1 MLYPV
6 IQNIVSTINMKTQ
19 LDLKV
24 IALKSL
30 NSEYNPRRFSALIM
44 RIRKPART
52 TALIFATGKMVVT
65 GAKCVKEAESSCRKF
80 IKIIKK
86 LGFNPIFSEFKVQN
100 IVCSMDLNFLVHLE
114 KMNIIHE
121 KFTTYEPELFPG
133 LIFRISDIVYLIFNS
148 GKIVATGGKDLN
160 LIHDSFEKLYP
171 LLQNFK
177 RIK

>member
-1 MLYPV
+1 MQYPE
-6 IQNIVSTINMKTQ
+6 IQNVVSTINMKTQ
-19 LDLKV
+19 LDLKT

-44 RIRKPART
+44 RIREPART

-65 GAKCVKEAESSCRKF
+65 GAKSVKQSELSCRKF

-86 LGFNPIFSEFKVQN
+86 LGFDSVFSEFKVQN
-100 IVCSMDLNFLVHLE
+100 IVCSVDLKFYIHLE

-148 GKIVATGGKDLN
+148 GKVVITGSKDLN
-160 LIHDSFEKLYP
+160 LINKSFEKLYP
-171 LLQNFK
+171 LLLNFK
-177 RIK
+177 RK